1 MKKLALILA
10 CAVAAVTPT
19 VARAATLTIPVA
31 VTVNG
36 VDVFA
41 GPQFTVSGNFGLADT
56 FALTADGEVGLAGTQ
71 FFANAAGVITR
82 PDTTNTGA
90 HPGGVTLS
98 GGIPYAALLIGN
110 GSLGFRAVF
119 PANAANGL
127 GSLTPPTHLTV
138 NRTIADL
145 FGVAIADGTVLQF
158 RINDINNGDNNGGFR
173 LSPTTV
179 PEPLTV
185 ALLAFGLGAAA
196 LRRRT
201 R

>member
-98 GGIPYAALLIGN
+98 GGIPTPHCSSATAPW
-110 GSLGFRAVF
+110 GSA
-119 PANAANGL
+119 PC
-127 GSLTPPTHLTV
+127 SPPT
-138 NRTIADL
+138 R
-145 FGVAIADGTVLQF
+145 
-158 RINDINNGDNNGGFR
+158 
-173 LSPTTV
+173 PT
-179 PEPLTV
+179 
-185 ALLAFGLGAAA
+185 ASG
-196 LRRRT
+196 R
-201 R
+201 

>member
-1 MKKLALILA
+1 M
-10 CAVAAVTPT
+10 
-19 VARAATLTIPVA
+19 
-31 VTVNG
+31 
-36 VDVFA
+36 
-41 GPQFTVSGNFGLADT
+41 
-56 FALTADGEVGLAGTQ
+56 
-71 FFANAAGVITR
+71 
-82 PDTTNTGA
+82 
-90 HPGGVTLS
+90 
-98 GGIPYAALLIGN
+98 
-110 GSLGFRAVF
+110 F

-138 NRTIADL
+138 SRTIADL